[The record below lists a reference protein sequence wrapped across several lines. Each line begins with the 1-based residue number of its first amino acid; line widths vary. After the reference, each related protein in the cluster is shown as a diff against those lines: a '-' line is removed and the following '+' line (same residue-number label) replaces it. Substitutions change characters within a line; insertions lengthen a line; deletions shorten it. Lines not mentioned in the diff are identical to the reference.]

1 MESVIKKSKFMIK
14 NWWLPLLVGA
24 IFMLVGVWTI
34 STPLASYMSLVII
47 FASFMFVSGI
57 FSLVFSIRNRD
68 EIDDWGWHL
77 AGAIFDFV
85 IGAILFFHPAITM
98 AVLPFMVAFYF
109 LFKGFAT
116 FGFASDMRKY
126 GDQGWGWLAL
136 SGVLSTVFA
145 IMILFNPTLGG
156 LTIVV
161 FTALAFFSL
170 GFFNIALAFSLKRIK
185 NNGGDVKEIIGAIKN
200 SLSDNRT

>member
-1 MESVIKKSKFMIK
+1 MESAIKKSKFMIK
-14 NWWLPLLVGA
+14 NWWLLLLLGISFILVG
-24 IFMLVGVWTI
+24 FWTI
-34 STPLASYMSLVII
+34 RTPMVSYMSLAII

-57 FSLVFSIRNRD
+57 FSLVFSISNRN

-77 AGAIFDFV
+77 AGSIFDFV
-85 IGAILFFHPAITM
+85 VGAILFFHPAITM

-116 FGFASDMRKY
+116 FGFATDMRKY
-126 GDQGWGWLAL
+126 GDKGWGWLVL
-136 SGVLSTVFA
+136 SGVFSTVFA

-170 GFFNIALAFSLKRIK
+170 GLFNIALAFSLKKLKSRF
-185 NNGGDVKEIIGAIKN
+185 DEAKEIMGN
-200 SLSDNRT
+200 V